1 MECLYVKVVV
11 SLELTVRGGRKN
23 ELFEFVVDGARLMV
37 EVRADFRFECYE
49 QVHPGEKGT

>member
-1 MECLYVKVVV
+1 MECLYVKIVV